1 MSLVSEVQ
9 TLVDEASG
17 PVFWVIQQVYDACNV
32 ALEETWATQRLWNY
46 TSVPFTLTSGADI
59 VAINTATIMVP
70 LYILDTAQNKIFVTE
85 HAQLQDWST
94 NWRNTTP
101 ARPCWVVKWDSD
113 HLRIYPRSNAT
124 YTYTMVGIPWPPE
137 ISASQLD
144 ITGIDPIIRSAVVQR
159 AVSRLLEFTQPE
171 LSDKYELQAQENQ
184 KQFERQQRR
193 QQGSNVLRLRPSKG
207 WTVGMNGDIRIARKY
222 N

>member
-9 TLVDEASG
+9 VLIDEASG
-17 PVFWVIQQVYDACNV
+17 PVFWDIQQVYDACNI
-32 ALEETWATQRLWNY
+32 ALEDTWATQRLWNY
-46 TSVPFTLTSGADI
+46 TSTPFTISSGADI
-59 VAINTATIMVP
+59 IAFSTATIMVP
-70 LYILDTAQNKIFVTE
+70 LYILDTTTNKIFITE

-113 HLRIYPRSNAT
+113 HLRVFPKADAA
-124 YTYTMVGIPWPPE
+124 YTYTLVGIPWPPE
-137 ISASQLD
+137 ISAGTTEL
-144 ITGIDPIIRSAVVQR
+144 TGVDPIIRSAVIQR

-171 LSDKYELQAQENQ
+171 LSISYELQAVENQ

-193 QQGSNVLRLRPSKG
+193 QQGSNVLRLRPAKG
-207 WTVGMNGDIRIARKY
+207 WIVGMGGDIRIARKY
-222 N
+222 T